1 MAKEIFPRPSV
12 EFPPMTTPTSDAPD
26 ALANS
31 SGTRFLRPWRRFREQ
46 LPQLGLAGS
55 RSAQLHS
62 ESEGDN
68 APESAVQLQP
78 LNRALSMRL
87 YVAVFLGALGTML
100 ITVGGLGAGAFPVVH
115 NPYWDFPGVNTLARM
130 LHSTT
135 VMVFVG
141 IGFLVYGWLLL
152 LRFAVS
158 TPGRPNH
165 PIPVRTYWRT
175 FFVWVTPLMFTP
187 PLFTQD
193 IYSYLAQGA
202 IAAKGWDPY
211 GGGPVDLL
219 GIDDPLARS
228 VPLMWAHS
236 PAPYGPVALGY
247 GEVISML
254 TGNSII
260 LGIVLHRLVAILGL
274 ALSGWALVRLARRC
288 GVSSGAALWLGVLNP
303 LAILHLIGGIHN
315 EAALIGLLLAG
326 MELVLRGVDKEDRPL
341 TSRWILI
348 IGGFVLITMAGMV
361 KVTALIGLG
370 FAGAALARWF
380 GGRLVDLCTA
390 AAVAVA
396 VSATAAVVMSLLT
409 GVGFGWITSQGGAAE
424 IISWMSITTSLG
436 LASGALGGVLGL
448 GDHIDS
454 SLVVFRTLGLLVGGF
469 WVVRML
475 WASFRGRIHAVGGL
489 GVATLILVLFFP
501 VVHPWYLL
509 WAILPLAAWANRRA
523 FHLTAIIYSVVFSFF
538 ILPRGLSLP
547 TSTVIY
553 IYLMSLV
560 FFLVVVSIMKWLA
573 GGNADL
579 AEAMSIRDGTSD
591 EQWRR
596 YVIHRQR
603 TRLSLHD
610 NRT

>member
-1 MAKEIFPRPSV
+1 MNLPI
-12 EFPPMTTPTSDAPD
+12 SDAPRGHP
-26 ALANS
+26 LS
-31 SGTRFLRPWRRFREQ
+31 RPWRRFQEQ

-62 ESEGDN
+62 DSDGDST
-68 APESAVQLQP
+68 PESALELKP
-78 LNRALSMRL
+78 LNRALAMRL
-87 YVAVFLGALGTML
+87 YVAVFLGALGSIL
-100 ITVGGLGAGAFPVVH
+100 ITVGGLGAGAFPVIH
-115 NPYWDFPGVNTLARM
+115 NPYWGFPGVSTLARM

-135 VMVFVG
+135 VLVFVG

-152 LRFAVS
+152 FRFAVAA
-158 TPGRPNH
+158 PARPNH

-175 FFVWVTPLMFTP
+175 FLVWVTPLMVTP

-202 IAAKGWDPY
+202 IAARGWDPY
-211 GGGPVDLL
+211 SGGPVDLL

-236 PAPYGPVALGY
+236 PSPYGPVALGY
-247 GEVISML
+247 GEVISIL

-260 LGIVLHRLVAILGL
+260 LGIVMHRLVSIVGL
-274 ALSGWALVRLARRC
+274 ALCGWALVRLARRC
-288 GVSSGAALWLGVLNP
+288 GVSSGAALWLGILNP
-303 LAILHLIGGIHN
+303 LAILHLVGGIHN

-326 MELVLRGVDKEDRPL
+326 MELVLRGVDMEDRPL

-348 IGGFVLITMAGMV
+348 IAGLGLITMAGLV
-361 KVTALIGLG
+361 KVTALVGLG

-380 GGRLVDLCTA
+380 GGRIVDLCSA
-390 AAVAVA
+390 AAVCIAVA
-396 VSATAAVVMSLLT
+396 SVTAVAMSLLT

-424 IISWMSITTSLG
+424 IVSWMSITTSLG
-436 LASGALGGVLGL
+436 LASGALGAVLGL
-448 GDHIDS
+448 GDHTDS
-454 SLVVFRTLGLLVGGF
+454 ALVVSRALGLIVGAL

-475 WASFRGRIHAVGGL
+475 WASFRGRIHPVGGL
-489 GVATLILVLFFP
+489 GVSTLILVFFFP

-509 WAILPLAAWANRRA
+509 WAIIPLAAWANRRT
-523 FHLTAIIYSVVFSFF
+523 FHLIAVGYSVVFSFF

-553 IYLMSLV
+553 IYAMSIV
-560 FFLVVVSIMKWLA
+560 FFLLAVVTLKWIANL
-573 GGNADL
+573 NADL
-579 AEAMSIRDGTSD
+579 AEGLTLRATDAD

-596 YVIHRQR
+596 YVKNSDR
-603 TRLSLHD
+603 TRLTNHD
-610 NRT
+610 QKA

>member
-1 MAKEIFPRPSV
+1 
-12 EFPPMTTPTSDAPD
+12 MTTPTSATPR
-26 ALANS
+26 ATPSSSRGSRLLA
-31 SGTRFLRPWRRFREQ
+31 PWRRFQEQ
-46 LPQLGLAGS
+46 LPHLGLAGS

-68 APESAVQLQP
+68 VPESSLQLQP
-78 LNRALSMRL
+78 LSRALSMRL
-87 YVAVFLGALGTML
+87 YAAVFLGALGTML
-100 ITVGGLGAGAFPVVH
+100 ITVGGLGAGAFPVIH

-135 VMVFVG
+135 VLVFVG

-152 LRFAVS
+152 STFAVS
-158 TPGRPNH
+158 APGRPNH

-175 FFVWVTPLMFTP
+175 FFVWVTPLMVTP

-211 GGGPVDLL
+211 SAGPVDLL

-247 GEVISML
+247 SGVISML
-254 TGNSII
+254 TDNSII

-303 LAILHLIGGIHN
+303 LAILHLVGGIHN

-326 MELVLRGVDKEDRPL
+326 MELVLRGVDNEERPL

-348 IGGFVLITMAGMV
+348 IGGFGLITMAGLV
-361 KVTALIGLG
+361 KVTAFIGLG

-380 GGRLVDLCTA
+380 GGRLLDLCSA
-390 AAVAVA
+390 ASVAVAVA
-396 VSATAAVVMSLLT
+396 VVTSVAFSLFT

-436 LASGALGGVLGL
+436 LSSGALGALLGL
-448 GDHIDS
+448 GDHTDS
-454 SLVVFRTLGLLVGGF
+454 ALIIFRTLGLLVGAF

-475 WASFRGRIHAVGGL
+475 WASFRGRIHPVGGL

-509 WAILPLAAWANRRA
+509 WAILPLAAWANRCA
-523 FHLTAIIYSVVFSFF
+523 FHLTAVIYSVVFSFF

-553 IYLMSLV
+553 IYAMSLV
-560 FFLVVVSIMKWLA
+560 FFLVALVALRAMA
-573 GGNADL
+573 AHNADL
-579 AEAMSIRDGTSD
+579 AEALSFRSD
-591 EQWRR
+591 KLRR
-596 YVIHRQR
+596 AVAAA
-603 TRLSLHD
+603 T
-610 NRT
+610 

>member
-1 MAKEIFPRPSV
+1 M
-12 EFPPMTTPTSDAPD
+12 
-26 ALANS
+26 
-31 SGTRFLRPWRRFREQ
+31 RPWRRFQEQ
-46 LPQLGLAGS
+46 LPRLGLAGS

-62 ESEGDN
+62 DSDGDN
-68 APESAVQLQP
+68 APEGSLQLEP

-87 YVAVFLGALGTML
+87 YTAVFLGTLGTIL

-141 IGFLVYGWLLL
+141 IGFLVYGWLLMF
-152 LRFAVS
+152 RFAVS
-158 TPGRPNH
+158 APGRPNH
-165 PIPVRTYWRT
+165 PIPVRTYWRA
-175 FFVWVTPLMFTP
+175 FFVWVAPLMVTP

-211 GGGPVDLL
+211 SAGPVDLL

-247 GEVISML
+247 GEVISL
-254 TGNSII
+254 ITGNSII

-288 GVSSGAALWLGVLNP
+288 DVSSGAALWLGVLNP
-303 LAILHLIGGIHN
+303 LAILHLVGGIHN

-348 IGGFVLITMAGMV
+348 ICGFGLITMAGMV

-390 AAVAVA
+390 AT
-396 VSATAAVVMSLLT
+396 VSLAIGIATAALMSVIT

-436 LASGALGGVLGL
+436 VASGALGGLLGL
-448 GDHIDS
+448 GDHTDS
-454 SLVVFRTLGLLVGGF
+454 ALIVFRTLGLMVGAF

-475 WASFRGRIHAVGGL
+475 WASFRGRIHPVGGL

-509 WAILPLAAWANRRA
+509 WAILPLAAWANRRT
-523 FHLTAIIYSVVFSFF
+523 FHLTAVVYSVVFSFF

-553 IYLMSLV
+553 IYAMSFV
-560 FFLVVVSIMKWLA
+560 FFLVALIILRWLA
-573 GGNADL
+573 GSNADL
-579 AEAMSIRDGTSD
+579 AEAVSLHSSNRE

-596 YVIHRQR
+596 YVLHRQR
-603 TRLSLHD
+603 TRLSHHD
-610 NRT
+610 NKT